1 MEDDIH
7 YLIASALVGGRRSD
21 AVTRATAEAL
31 LALHKKLEERGA
43 FTSRNW
49 PLRVGELF
57 EGLVRRDRAL
67 PTALVASSEFGRLG
81 HALFVEHL
89 DADTRPAAT
98 RKLWRATVGRGEEP
112 TSELIALAVH
122 LPAEE
127 ARRLVERQW
136 EHAGLRDA
144 VVLVLAESPHPADRA
159 KFVEALASPQSGVVA
174 AAAEALMYLG
184 MDATPTE
191 IAAALRAYK
200 QACALPAHA
209 QPRPSLVRLLEF
221 WTEGSAD
228 VEEGPDPAKAYVGW
242 FEMFAEYYPHESA
255 KLAATSGA
263 DEAAWR
269 GRLAKVEWEAGSAAR
284 GREVFVAR
292 ACQRCHEAAGH
303 LGPELKGAV
312 ARMSRDDLFRAILD
326 PNLDVS
332 PTYHT
337 TTIVTAAGQVYNGV
351 IVYESPE
358 STLLQTG
365 PDTTVRL
372 TNTEASSARKSLRS
386 LMPSGLL
393 DPLSDQQL
401 SDLYAYLKTL
411 AAR

>member
-1 MEDDIH
+1 MTCRRRWRKWTPGSTVEDDIH

-43 FTSRNW
+43 VHQPQLAAARRRAVRRAGAARSRLADGPGGQQRVRPPGPCPVRRTSR
-49 PLRVGELF
+49 
-57 EGLVRRDRAL
+57 RR
-67 PTALVASSEFGRLG
+67 
-81 HALFVEHL
+81 HC
-89 DADTRPAAT
+89 RPAAT

-200 QACALPAHA
+200 QACALPAA
-209 QPRPSLVRLLEF
+209 RPAPAVASAAVGVLDRGQCRRRGRPRPGEGVRGLVR
-221 WTEGSAD
+221 D
-228 VEEGPDPAKAYVGW
+228 VRRVLSTRE
-242 FEMFAEYYPHESA
+242 
-255 KLAATSGA
+255 
-263 DEAAWR
+263 R
-269 GRLAKVEWEAGSAAR
+269 EAGR
-284 GREVFVAR
+284 
-292 ACQRCHEAAGH
+292 H
-303 LGPELKGAV
+303 
-312 ARMSRDDLFRAILD
+312 
-326 PNLDVS
+326 
-332 PTYHT
+332 
-337 TTIVTAAGQVYNGV
+337 
-351 IVYESPE
+351 
-358 STLLQTG
+358 
-365 PDTTVRL
+365 VR
-372 TNTEASSARKSLRS
+372 RR
-386 LMPSGLL
+386 
-393 DPLSDQQL
+393 
-401 SDLYAYLKTL
+401 
-411 AAR
+411 